1 MEGNESYLTQDE
13 LNRVNPLVVAIVG
26 PTNEGK
32 TSILRTLTND
42 PEFGCVNA
50 YTGTTIRAE
59 MQRVFCR
66 GAAEILQLIDTP
78 GFQTS
83 SEILENVTENS
94 LAQDQDGEYT
104 LADILAAIPTE
115 DEDFRH
121 DLRAWREIEKCDVV
135 LFVANVAEDPRRSL
149 LKSTITLLQHIGKP
163 TLVAYNNLGVQ
174 GDEGGRS
181 ADFRKEWDATLFQKR
196 FFLVQCYDAHR
207 RVFSDEVA
215 LFEKLVALS
224 RDPLTRRVL
233 RMELEDRKARERRRL
248 EESRRIIAELLLD
261 VATCRYEASNV
272 DSSQLQGLLKQ
283 LQGRLTESVMRR
295 ELKAQS
301 ELLKTWGF
309 RPSVLN
315 RELLQVEEETKEE
328 EDRSERLKRG
338 ASLGATI
345 GATVGLAADIALAG
359 LSLGVGTAVGA
370 ALGGALGGGASI
382 YGARYDKS
390 RKRLSLRVSEGVL
403 KATLAREVAL
413 VHHLQTRGKAMEDSV
428 AIRIPAHPSNKI
440 ELPIFWNELHDA
452 AERRDFSSMSERKGA
467 TEDLGAKLKGLADL
481 KRATSLLT
489 GTPLKTR
496 DDVLQTLSEELRKAL
511 PDFVS

>member
-13 LNRVNPLVVAIVG
+13 LNRVTPLVVAIVG

-135 LFVANVAEDPRRSL
+135 LFVANIAEDPRRSL

-174 GDEGGRS
+174 GDAGGTS

-295 ELKAQS
+295 ELKAQA

-315 RELLQVEEETKEE
+315 RELLQVEGRGGSQRAAQERRVSRGD
-328 EDRSERLKRG
+328 DRRDG
-338 ASLGATI
+338 
-345 GATVGLAADIALAG
+345 
-359 LSLGVGTAVGA
+359 GVGCGYCACGPFVRSGNGCRSGVRRRVGRRRFHLRGEIRQIAQTSLFARKRRGSQSDVGA
-370 ALGGALGGGASI
+370 RSRPRPSFAD
-382 YGARYDKS
+382 ARQGDG
-390 RKRLSLRVSEGVL
+390 RL
-403 KATLAREVAL
+403 
-413 VHHLQTRGKAMEDSV
+413 
-428 AIRIPAHPSNKI
+428 
-440 ELPIFWNELHDA
+440 
-452 AERRDFSSMSERKGA
+452 RRDKNP
-467 TEDLGAKLKGLADL
+467 
-481 KRATSLLT
+481 RASF
-489 GTPLKTR
+489 
-496 DDVLQTLSEELRKAL
+496 E
-511 PDFVS
+511 